1 MGILLTV
8 WDSLLDNIK
17 ARDTV
22 IHVRT
27 YVRVE
32 MDATLASF
40 FLWHPLLLVRP
51 FTSDFVQKKN
61 NLFQVHVLNGALV
74 AESSIDFLLVMK

>member
-27 YVRVE
+27 YIRVV
-32 MDATLASF
+32 MDATLASI
-40 FLWHPLLLVRP
+40 FLWP

-74 AESSIDFLLVMK
+74 TESNIDFLFVMK